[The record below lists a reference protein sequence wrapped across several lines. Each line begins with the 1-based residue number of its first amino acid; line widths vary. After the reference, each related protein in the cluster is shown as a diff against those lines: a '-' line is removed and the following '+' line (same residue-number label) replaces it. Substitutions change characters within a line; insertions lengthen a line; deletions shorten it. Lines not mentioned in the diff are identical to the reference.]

1 MVCTIQTSQT
11 PHQGTSSQDV
21 VPKTAENFRQLCLKE
36 PGSGYKGSRFHR
48 VIPSFMCQG
57 HVGGGCCTVNVHQ
70 PIPTF
75 LSLATYRGDFTN
87 DNGTGGMSIYGRT
100 FPDEL
105 PGMKLPHAGPG
116 VLSMAN
122 AVC

>member
-1 MVCTIQTSQT
+1 M
-11 PHQGTSSQDV
+11 H
-21 VPKTAENFRQLCLKE
+21 NR
-36 PGSGYKGSRFHR
+36 
-48 VIPSFMCQG
+48 
-57 HVGGGCCTVNVHQ
+57 
-70 PIPTF
+70 
-75 LSLATYRGDFTN
+75 DFTN

-122 AVC
+122 AVRNVLPCDGEVG